1 VSLEGWVVSN
11 NAVGNDAWNDGNDS
25 SAGGLGFFSQSAS
38 RQQQQPQHAAEN
50 TVTPSD
56 SRLGRVSTNPTVSS
70 GIAIGPSFPSGGRQL
85 GTASRRQNTD
95 PRQARLQAIERRSG
109 AASND
114 EQV

>member
-11 NAVGNDAWNDGNDS
+11 NAVGNNAWNDGNDS
-25 SAGGLGFFSQSAS
+25 SVGGLGIFSQLAS
-38 RQQQQPQHAAEN
+38 RQQQQPQQAAEN
-50 TVTPSD
+50 TMAPSD
-56 SRLGRVSTNPTVSS
+56 SRPGRVITNPTGSS
-70 GIAIGPSFPSGGRQL
+70 GDGIGPSFPSGGRPL

-95 PRQARLQAIERRSG
+95 PRQARLQAVERRSG